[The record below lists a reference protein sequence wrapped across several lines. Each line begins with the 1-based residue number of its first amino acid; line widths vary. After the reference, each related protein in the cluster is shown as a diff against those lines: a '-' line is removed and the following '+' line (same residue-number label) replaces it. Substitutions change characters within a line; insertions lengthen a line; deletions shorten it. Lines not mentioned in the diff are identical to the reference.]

1 MTNNDI
7 DTAAV
12 AGLASGFTQAWNTHD
27 MEAFGKLFAT
37 DAEFVNVAGMWW
49 RGRREIQ
56 GAHTHTHATFFR
68 QSTLSGEVA
77 SVKFLSPDVGLVHMT
92 WRLVGHLD
100 PGGRVADPRNGVL
113 VLTAVRDGDGWKIA
127 AAQNTNELPEARARM
142 ASRA

>member
-1 MTNNDI
+1 MTNNDN

-12 AGLASGFTQAWNTHD
+12 AGLASGFTKAWNAHD
-27 MEAFGKLFAT
+27 MEAFGELFSA

-68 QSTLSGEVA
+68 ESELSGEVA
-77 SVKFLSPDVGLVHMT
+77 SLKFLSPDVGLVHMI

-100 PGGRVADPRNGVL
+100 PAGHTDNPREGVL
-113 VLTAVRDGDGWKIA
+113 VLTAVRGDEGWKIA
-127 AAQNTNELPEARARM
+127 AAQNTNELAEARARM
-142 ASRA
+142 AGRA